1 MEPDHPVRKKLEEIH
16 EDVKDIKDEF
26 KTVHDRMD
34 REVTERHWSLIGI
47 LQAIKEVE
55 QRVVAWFRRP

>member
-1 MEPDHPVRKKLEEIH
+1 MIDPIVHKKLEEIH

-34 REVTERHWSLIGI
+34 REVQERQWSMVGI
-47 LQAIKEVE
+47 LQAVKELE
-55 QRVVAWFRRP
+55 QRVVNWFKRP